1 MPANPSAD
9 GLRRAMRVRI
19 ITAGATF
26 SPREKLRLLA
36 LNAIPLAHLLSLALV
51 VACIPGNLVSRF
63 LVGVVWLLLPPPLIA
78 RLVLKSGLPQGEIAV
93 PSDVFFRWWTTWQL
107 QSVFNRLP
115 WIEELLRMIPGAY
128 SAWLRLWGAEIGQ
141 LTLWSP
147 GVRIFDRPLLNI
159 GDDVVL
165 GIATRI
171 VGHFGALD
179 ADGRSTFTLGLITIG
194 DRCVIG
200 ASALLAPGVTLES
213 DQATEALFLGTPFAH
228 WQKGTRV
235 PDAD

>member
-93 PSDVFFRWWTTWQL
+93 PSDVFFRWWR
-107 QSVFNRLP
+107 F
-115 WIEELLRMIPGAY
+115 
-128 SAWLRLWGAEIGQ
+128 
-141 LTLWSP
+141 
-147 GVRIFDRPLLNI
+147 
-159 GDDVVL
+159 
-165 GIATRI
+165 
-171 VGHFGALD
+171 
-179 ADGRSTFTLGLITIG
+179 
-194 DRCVIG
+194 
-200 ASALLAPGVTLES
+200 
-213 DQATEALFLGTPFAH
+213 
-228 WQKGTRV
+228 
-235 PDAD
+235 